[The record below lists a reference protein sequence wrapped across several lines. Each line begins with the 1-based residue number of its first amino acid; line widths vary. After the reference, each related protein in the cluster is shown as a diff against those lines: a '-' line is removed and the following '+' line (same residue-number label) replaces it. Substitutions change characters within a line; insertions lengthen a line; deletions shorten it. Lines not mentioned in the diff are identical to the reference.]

1 MTDGP
6 SRPRSRAV
14 WIAVAVGVACVAV
27 VAAALV
33 LRDRGE
39 EAEADGPR
47 PVLTKPR
54 EADGYTLDRSDA
66 ARQYSRTAEKD
77 LESQATDGNAL
88 VGTYEDGENT
98 LIYVGFSFPA
108 GSEQGDAL
116 DASPDDA
123 LTSYLASAGIED
135 TERFD
140 PGPLGGSLRC
150 GRLASGAEA
159 QVTCAWADR
168 GTLGSLRFALG
179 PLADGPAD
187 EAAQVTV
194 DFRAAAEPSA

>member
-1 MTDGP
+1 M
-6 SRPRSRAV
+6 
-14 WIAVAVGVACVAV
+14 AVGVACVAV

-54 EADGYTLDRSDA
+54 EAAGYTLDRSDA

-77 LESQATDGNAL
+77 LESQAPDGNAL

-159 QVTCAWADR
+159 QVDLRLGGPGHPRQPALRPRPAGGRSRRRGGAGDR
-168 GTLGSLRFALG
+168 RLPRRRRALRLSA
-179 PLADGPAD
+179 PDRKVA
-187 EAAQVTV
+187 EVTHG
-194 DFRAAAEPSA
+194 

>member
-1 MTDGP
+1 MP
-6 SRPRSRAV
+6 SGSRA
-14 WIAVAVGVACVAV
+14 WRV
-27 VAAALV
+27 VVAALV

-54 EADGYTLDRSDA
+54 EAAGYTLDRSDA
-66 ARQYSRTAEKD
+66 ARRYSRTAEKD
-77 LESQATDGNAL
+77 LESQAPDGNAL
-88 VGTYEDGENT
+88 VGTYEDGEDT
-98 LIYVGFSFPA
+98 LIYVGFSFPV

-150 GRLASGAEA
+150 GRVASGAEA
-159 QVTCAWADR
+159 QVACAWADR
-168 GTLGSLRFALG
+168 GTLGSLRFARR
-179 PLADGPAD
+179 PAGGRSRRRGGAGD
-187 EAAQVTV
+187 RRLPRRRGAVRLSAPDRKVAEVT
-194 DFRAAAEPSA
+194 RG